1 MVRLGV
7 LYTLNHSSSLCE
19 QTIKQEIKSFTK
31 NAGSIPAEITMVTSP
46 FKRRFCIVLFFN
58 C

>member
-19 QTIKQEIKSFTK
+19 QTMKQEIKSFTK
-31 NAGSIPAEITMVTSP
+31 NAGSIPAETTMVTSP
-46 FKRRFCIVLFFN
+46 FKKKVLHCVVFN